1 MTDQKQFVAFYFSH
15 VGRQPRTLSEL
26 RKLSWLNVQRRM
38 IQHWAAANNYR
49 LAPTPFKTTTNTET
63 AFTESLEFRT
73 ALRHAGELKCSLV
86 MADISE
92 SLSRT
97 PAEKI
102 VGCVKALDTIL
113 VDIWDVRSDD
123 HWRSLSSETRSKLM
137 NRAVIVRVNRE
148 RSIKSGLRSTGTRK
162 KPSADNWKRGN
173 SANQAKADAFARGL
187 ADFVRSQ
194 KEKLLPGAKVSP
206 SALAHALNEAGV
218 LSPRSGVWNHNSARN
233 LLRRVETL
241 SRS

>member
-26 RKLSWLNVQRRM
+26 RNLPWLNLQRRM
-38 IQHWAAANNYR
+38 IQHWASANNYH
-49 LAPTPFKTTTNTET
+49 LAHTLFKKTTNTET

-73 ALRHAGELKCSLV
+73 ALRRAGELKCSLV

-102 VGCVKALDTIL
+102 VGCVKALDSIL
-113 VDIWDVRSDD
+113 VDIWDVRRND
-123 HWRSLSSETRSKLM
+123 HWRSLSLEMRNNLM
-137 NRAVIVRVNRE
+137 NRAVTVRVSRE
-148 RSIKSGLRSTGTRK
+148 KAIRNGLRTAATRK
-162 KPSADNWKRGN
+162 KPSADNGKRGN
-173 SANQAKADAFARGL
+173 SANQAKADAFAREL
-187 ADFVRSQ
+187 AGFVGSQ
-194 KEKLLPGAKVSP
+194 KAKLTPDAKISP

-218 LSPRSGVWNHNSARN
+218 LSPRSGLWKHNSAKN
-233 LLRRVETL
+233 LLERVEKL
-241 SRS
+241 NPS

>member
-15 VGRQPRTLSEL
+15 VGRQPRTASEL
-26 RKLSWLNVQRRM
+26 RKLAWLNLQRRM
-38 IQHWAAANNYR
+38 IQHWAAANNYH
-49 LAPTPFKTTTNTET
+49 LAHTPFKTTTNTET

-73 ALRHAGELKCSLV
+73 ALRRAGELKCSLV

-102 VGCVKALDTIL
+102 VGCVKVLDSLL

-123 HWRSLSSETRSKLM
+123 HWRSLSSEIRNKLI
-137 NRAVIVRVNRE
+137 NRAVVVRVSRE
-148 RSIKSGLRSTGTRK
+148 KSIRGGLSSTGTRK

-173 SANQAKADAFARGL
+173 LANQTKADAFARPL

-194 KEKLLPGAKVSP
+194 KAKLMPGAKVSP

-218 LSPRSGVWNHNSARN
+218 LSPRSGLWNHNSARN
-233 LLRRVETL
+233 LLERVEKL
-241 SRS
+241 DRS